1 MQSEVEWDPAKEQAN
16 IKKHGVRFTQALTAL
31 EDDYALTIE
40 DDHPGER
47 RFITLG
53 MDETEQLLV
62 VVYTYRGEAVR
73 IISARGATSAERA
86 AYEEGLR

>member
-1 MQSEVEWDPAKEQAN
+1 MEPEVEWDPAKEQSN
-16 IKKHGVRFTQALTAL
+16 FRKHGVHFTQALAAL

-53 MDETEQLLV
+53 TDEMGQLLV

-73 IISARGATSAERA
+73 IISARRATSAERA
-86 AYEEGLR
+86 AYERG

>member
-1 MQSEVEWDPAKEQAN
+1 MQPEVEWDPAKEQAN
-16 IKKHGVRFTQALTAL
+16 IKKHGVRFAHALTVL

-53 MDETEQLLV
+53 RDERQQLLV
-62 VVYTYRGEAVR
+62 VIYTYRGEVVR
-73 IISARGATSAERA
+73 IISARRATSAERA
-86 AYEEGLR
+86 AYEEGVR